1 MFTKGSKKYY
11 NIIVKNKKRKIIF
24 YAKEEFMEPK
34 YVVYE
39 CENCGK
45 LFYREV
51 EEVLLDDAEHCDVK
65 VRLIAEANSTDIEE
79 FPMCACIGGDENYQ
93 IELDEIPS
101 EGTEE

>member
-1 MFTKGSKKYY
+1 
-11 NIIVKNKKRKIIF
+11 
-24 YAKEEFMEPK
+24 MEPK

-65 VRLIAEANSTDIEE
+65 VRLIAEAIEE

>member
-65 VRLIAEANSTDIEE
+65 VRLIAEANSEDIEE